1 MCRDIMRTVSITL
14 QTVKRISKRN
24 EMEARVKSLEDR
36 VQNVETKLLV
46 LAKLINVLA
55 ATSQQRRDKQ

>member
-1 MCRDIMRTVSITL
+1 MCRYILRTVSITL

-36 VQNVETKLLV
+36 VQNVEAKLLV

>member
-1 MCRDIMRTVSITL
+1 MRTVSITL

>member
-36 VQNVETKLLV
+36 VQNVEAKLLV